1 MFTQAIREKKDD
13 DDDKRVK
20 VFCTDFVVIIWS
32 RN

>member
-1 MFTQAIREKKDD
+1 MFTQAMREKKDA
-13 DDDKRVK
+13 DKRVK